1 MIWISLNNFYCT
13 FLSDFSYLLVQE
25 NIFARKIWY
34 KLRMIMLKMFWEKG
48 SLILAQGQ
56 LWVSFG
62 FLEKLEDILLD
73 ETFWDSLEKT
83 NLWEQNNCESIF
95 LNWEFPDSAEKAD
108 LDKFLPLTA
117 TIENKNS
124 RTTPLWLPCWLTG
137 ARLIKRLPVLSW
149 IGFLLLQTSK
159 NWFPLFLGT
168 GYFLNILFK
177 FFFK

>member
-13 FLSDFSYLLVQE
+13 FLSHFSYLLVQE

-83 NLWEQNNCESIF
+83 NLWEQDNCESI
-95 LNWEFPDSAEKAD
+95 FPDSAEKTD
-108 LDKFLPLTA
+108 LDKFVPLTA

-124 RTTPLWLPCWLTG
+124 RPKPLGLSCCLTG
-137 ARLIKRLPVLSW
+137 AGPDKKTACFI
-149 IGFLLLQTSK
+149 
-159 NWFPLFLGT
+159 
-168 GYFLNILFK
+168 LNRISFIANQ
-177 FFFK
+177 